1 MKKISLI
8 CLVLL
13 LICVRSAAL
22 ADGKV
27 LVALGDSYICG
38 EGIEPFYGQDAPMS
52 EKCQN
57 PDWLAHRSQNS
68 WPGMLTLPGVDGCL
82 ADHRGENFFFAA
94 ISGAR
99 TDHLFLLTDDEK
111 ANGQSAAF
119 EKPYHRDGVSG
130 VSLLPAQLDI
140 FDELDAKG
148 LKADYVLVMIGG
160 NDVDFKGILTMA
172 MMRQT
177 KRVSGETYV
186 DKGVS
191 LFDKQ
196 YDVSNVQSSLK
207 RAYYDV
213 AKRAGSQ
220 AKIIVVGYP
229 YPLVEES
236 QSVFS
241 AEDARIMDEAEYFF
255 NTEVCRI
262 VSECH
267 DEGLNIY
274 YVDVNNVFENHGAY
288 AEEPYINPIIL
299 GAGSE
304 DLDSTGL
311 VSAASIHPNIDGLHA
326 YADCVQYVIDAIESN
341 IDSDRYIYY
350 YPKEATEDGE
360 EF

>member
-1 MKKISLI
+1 MKKF
-8 CLVLL
+8 V
-13 LICVRSAAL
+13 LICVVLLILCAVYTAF
-22 ADGKV
+22 AEGKV

-38 EGIEPFYGQDAPMS
+38 EGILPFYGQDAPMS
-52 EKCQN
+52 EKCQD
-57 PDWLAHRSQNS
+57 PDWLSHRSQKS

-94 ISGAR
+94 TSGAR
-99 TDHLFLLTDDEK
+99 TDHLFLLTDEEK
-111 ANGQSAAF
+111 ANGQSAMF
-119 EKPYHRDGVSG
+119 EKPYRRDGVSG
-130 VSLLPAQLDI
+130 VSLVPAQLDV

-148 LKADYVLVMIGG
+148 LKADYVLIMIGG
-160 NDVDFKGILTMA
+160 NDVDFKGIITMA
-172 MMRQT
+172 MMGQT
-177 KRVSGETYV
+177 KKVSGETYV

-191 LFDKQ
+191 LFDRQ
-196 YDVSNVQSSLK
+196 YDLADVRASFK
-207 RAYYDV
+207 RVYYDV
-213 AKRAGSQ
+213 AKRAGNQ

-229 YPLVEES
+229 YPLVEEDS
-236 QSVFS
+236 S
-241 AEDARIMDEAEYFF
+241 AFGAENARIMNEADYFF
-255 NTEVCRI
+255 NTEICRM

-274 YVDVNNVFENHGAY
+274 YIDVSNVFENHGAY

-311 VSAASIHPNIDGLHA
+311 VSSASIHPNIDGVHA

-341 IDSDRYIYY
+341 ADPERYIYY
-350 YPKEATEDGE
+350 YPKEGIEDGE

>member
-1 MKKISLI
+1 
-8 CLVLL
+8 
-13 LICVRSAAL
+13 
-22 ADGKV
+22 
-27 LVALGDSYICG
+27 
-38 EGIEPFYGQDAPMS
+38 
-52 EKCQN
+52 
-57 PDWLAHRSQNS
+57 
-68 WPGMLTLPGVDGCL
+68 
-82 ADHRGENFFFAA
+82 
-94 ISGAR
+94 
-99 TDHLFLLTDDEK
+99 
-111 ANGQSAAF
+111 
-119 EKPYHRDGVSG
+119 
-130 VSLLPAQLDI
+130 
-140 FDELDAKG
+140 
-148 LKADYVLVMIGG
+148 
-160 NDVDFKGILTMA
+160 MA

-207 RAYYDV
+207 RAYHDV

-341 IDSDRYIYY
+341 IDPERYIYY
-350 YPKEATEDGE
+350 YPEEATEDGE